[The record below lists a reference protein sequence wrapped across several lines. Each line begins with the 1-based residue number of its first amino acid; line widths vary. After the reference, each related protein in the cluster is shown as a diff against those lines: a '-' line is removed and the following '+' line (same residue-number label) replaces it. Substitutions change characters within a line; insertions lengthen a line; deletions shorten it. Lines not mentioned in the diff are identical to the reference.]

1 LVAEGGIVRGDGDEC
16 AFGMSGDYDFTSEP
30 LVRRCARVCD
40 ADAECG
46 ELERCVNHRC
56 RPNCRVESNACDPP
70 NLCVDFG
77 AYCVNPR
84 RFARIDC
91 DGDMDQDVECSPA
104 LVCDAMAIGGCT
116 YPEPGTE

>member
-1 LVAEGGIVRGDGDEC
+1 VIPEGAIVTTDDGC
-16 AFGMSGDYDFTSEP
+16 AFGMAPDYDFTSEP
-30 LVRRCARVCD
+30 RVSRCARVCD
-40 ADAECG
+40 ADSDCR
-46 ELERCVNHRC
+46 ELEDCVNHRC
-56 RPNCRVESNACDPP
+56 RPNCRVEGQMCEPP

-104 LVCDAMAIGGCT
+104 LVCDATAIGGCGR
-116 YPEPGTE
+116 PPPGTE